1 MAAPTDPHLLAE
13 AAEQLARRA
22 GFRFNL
28 EQPNALVNALNS
40 RIRAL
45 RLSNDQAYLAHLHS
59 DETEWQRLAEE
70 LTVHETAFFRNAGQ
84 FRVLSEVIL
93 PELVHQRAA
102 ERTLRLWSTACATGE
117 EAYSLAITL
126 RRLGLPAD
134 WQVEI
139 LATDLSTRA
148 LDIARQGVFDK
159 RRLRALSSEQLA
171 RYFAPCGER
180 LQLHGDLR
188 SMVRFKQF
196 NLTQAAPLPD
206 EFRRMDIV
214 FCENVIIYFRP
225 EAIRRCVDHLRDALR
240 EGGYLFL
247 GYSETLYG
255 MSEGF
260 LTISFSDAYIY
271 RRETA
276 PLVVRATALP
286 PRVPPVSAPV
296 SVSARLPSS
305 APAPAAVPAQ
315 RPATTRPSLSSVD
328 ALIDAGDLAGAI
340 RLTEKWLALE
350 PESKPARFTLARLYA
365 AKDLNLEAADLLRRL
380 LRHDPLH
387 APSYMLLGILCYRQG
402 EIEEALAQFQHAL
415 YLEPKTAVAYFYLGN
430 IYQQRGQLPH
440 AIHAYRNA
448 IRAAADIVPAWDSS
462 FTPEVLIQVC
472 ERNIARLEKV
482 SR

>member
-1 MAAPTDPHLLAE
+1 
-13 AAEQLARRA
+13 
-22 GFRFNL
+22 
-28 EQPNALVNALNS
+28 
-40 RIRAL
+40 
-45 RLSNDQAYLAHLHS
+45 
-59 DETEWQRLAEE
+59 
-70 LTVHETAFFRNAGQ
+70 
-84 FRVLSEVIL
+84 
-93 PELVHQRAA
+93 
-102 ERTLRLWSTACATGE
+102 
-117 EAYSLAITL
+117 
-126 RRLGLPAD
+126 
-134 WQVEI
+134 
-139 LATDLSTRA
+139 
-148 LDIARQGVFDK
+148 
-159 RRLRALSSEQLA
+159 
-171 RYFAPCGER
+171 
-180 LQLHGDLR
+180 
-188 SMVRFKQF
+188 VRFTQF
-196 NLTQAAPLPD
+196 NLAQAAPLPD

-214 FCENVIIYFRP
+214 FCENVLIYFLP
-225 EAIRRCVDHLRDALR
+225 EAIRRCVNHLRDALR

-260 LTISFSDAYIY
+260 LTISFSDAYVY
-271 RRETA
+271 RRETT
-276 PLVVRATALP
+276 PLVTRAKAP
-286 PRVPPVSAPV
+286 PISAP
-296 SVSARLPSS
+296 ARLPPF
-305 APAPAAVPAQ
+305 APPAVSAQ
-315 RPATTRPSLSSVD
+315 RPAATRPALSNVD
-328 ALIDAGDLAGAI
+328 ALIDAGDLTGAI

-402 EIEEALAQFQHAL
+402 EIEEALGQFQHPL

-448 IRAAADIVPAWDSS
+448 IRAAADIISTWDSS

>member
-1 MAAPTDPHLLAE
+1 MTTSADPRLLAG
-13 AAEQLARRA
+13 AAELLARRA

-28 EQPNALVNALNS
+28 EQPNALANALSN
-40 RIRAL
+40 RIHAL
-45 RLSNDQAYLAHLHS
+45 HLSNDQAYLAHLHN
-59 DETEWQRLAEE
+59 DETEWLKLAEE
-70 LTVHETAFFRNAGQ
+70 LTVHETAFFRHAGQ

-93 PELVHQRAA
+93 PELVRLRAP
-102 ERTLRLWSTACATGE
+102 ERTLRLWSAACATGE
-117 EAYSLAITL
+117 EAYSLAIAI

-148 LDIARQGVFDK
+148 LDVARQGVFDK
-159 RRLRALSSEQLA
+159 RRLRTLSSEQIAL
-171 RYFAPCGER
+171 YFDPCGER
-180 LQLHGDLR
+180 FQLHSDLR
-188 SMVRFKQF
+188 SMVRFAQF
-196 NLTQAAPLPD
+196 NLTQASPVPD
-206 EFRRMDIV
+206 EFRRMDLV
-214 FCENVIIYFRP
+214 FCENVLIYFSP
-225 EAIRRCVDHLRDALR
+225 EAIRRCVTHLRDVLR

-260 LTISFSDAYIY
+260 LTISFNDAYVY
-271 RRETA
+271 RREMT
-276 PLVVRATALP
+276 PLAEPLKARPALP
-286 PRVPPVSAPV
+286 PRAPQTATLLPVRP
-296 SVSARLPSS
+296 RPS
-305 APAPAAVPAQ
+305 APAPAPALASVVAQ
-315 RPATTRPSLSSVD
+315 RPAVTSPSLSSVE
-328 ALIDAGDLAGAI
+328 ALIDGGDLAGAI

-365 AKDLNLEAADLLRRL
+365 AKDLDVEAADLLRRL
-380 LRHDPLH
+380 LRVDPLH
-387 APSYMLLGILCYRQG
+387 APSYLLLGILCYRQG

-448 IRAAADIVPAWDSS
+448 IRAAADIVLTWDSS

-472 ERNIARLEKV
+472 ERNIA
-482 SR
+482 